1 MNINEWLV
9 REALG
14 WSIRNDPGPG
24 LPEVF
29 FCGRQIPK
37 ISDKVPISLVYHILS
52 TRPGKLTVCCWKYGP
67 VEIVDLPI
75 DSMVMFHSFLY
86 FFQRVD
92 IFGYDMAVL
101 GSFGEAWLLDRT
113 AMRSKSFWSFLLGL
127 SGWLVVSLKK
137 SPVDRWWISCHYLY
151 TSIYIYLQGFN
162 QGGAGF
168 RNHAQ
173 YVQSLHS
180 LSTIAW
186 TLNIYPP
193 WCVFFCGGEDLDES
207 CVTCTSHF
215 SASNSF
221 TQIECHDMMEK
232 PNFEWD
238 NIGDYTI
245 WSIRKKRT

>member
-193 WCVFFCGGEDLDES
+193 WCVFFAVGK
-207 CVTCTSHF
+207 TWTSPAWRAPVIF
-215 SASNSF
+215 QRQTVSPKLSA
-221 TQIECHDMMEK
+221 
-232 PNFEWD
+232 
-238 NIGDYTI
+238 TI
-245 WSIRKKRT
+245 WWKNPTLNGII